1 MAKLCRF
8 LLLSFVAVSVS
19 SLSIW
24 CASVLWF
31 TLQLPDFDR
40 YALVY
45 LVLFFGFGGLLLAFV
60 SRRFLVP
67 LSPIAVCVAAT
78 LIWWSTIEPRND
90 RDWEADVKVL
100 PRAEI
105 DGNFVTVRNIR
116 NFEYRSETDY
126 TPRWYDKT
134 VDMRNLDSLDL
145 IAVYWMGDAIAHT
158 MLSFNFGGEYIAI
171 SIEIRKEKGE
181 AFSALAGFFRR
192 YELTYIVGD
201 ERDLI
206 GLRTNHRNPPED
218 VYLYRVKPRHQENIA
233 KLFLRYMAKINSL
246 NHKPEFYNSATT
258 NCTTNIVT
266 HIEAVRHNVPLSW
279 KMLLSGYFPDLF
291 YDRGVLDQ
299 SLPFDELRRKSLINN
314 RAQAADKSPK
324 FSQLIRKGL
333 IGAATVTPR

>member
-1 MAKLCRF
+1 MKTILRLLGLC
-8 LLLSFVAVSVS
+8 LVAIIVTA
-19 SLSIW
+19 L
-24 CASVLWF
+24 ALWS
-31 TLQLPDFDR
+31 TLALWYTLPTPEWVR
-40 YALVY
+40 YALASAIVA
-45 LVLFFGFGGLLLAFV
+45 FGLGGLLMALIRHRLVLPLAPFV
-60 SRRFLVP
+60 ISFAAVLV
-67 LSPIAVCVAAT
+67 
-78 LIWWSTIEPRND
+78 WWSTIDARND
-90 RDWEADVKVL
+90 RDWQRDVTRL
-100 PRAEI
+100 PSAEI
-105 DGNFVTVRNIR
+105 NGNLITVRNIR

-134 VDMRNLDSLDL
+134 VDLRKLESMDL
-145 IAVYWMGDAIAHT
+145 IAIYWMGDAIAHT
-158 MLSFNFGGEYIAI
+158 ILSFNFGGEYIAI

-181 AFSALAGFFRR
+181 SFSALAGFFRR

-206 GLRTNHRNPPED
+206 GLRTNHRTPKED

-266 HIEAVRHNVPLSW
+266 HIEAVRQNVPLSW

-291 YDRGVLDQ
+291 YERGVLDQ
-299 SLPFDELRRKSLINN
+299 SLPFDELRRKSLINL
-314 RAQAADKSPK
+314 RAQAAGKSPK

-333 IGAATVTPR
+333 IGAATVISR